1 MTTSVLVL
9 RSPQEVADTA
19 AGALV
24 DLLGEVLAVQDRA
37 RLALTGGSLGSRI
50 WASVLAHPGHAEV
63 DWSRV
68 ALWWGDERWLPAGDP
83 DRNDTQNDAAGLSR
97 LPLDPATVHRV
108 AGPEAVSS
116 AQEAATAYAQT
127 IRADGGGEWDVVL
140 LGMGPDA
147 HIASLFPH
155 HEAQRV
161 TDAITVAVHDSPKP
175 PPTRVSLTFE
185 ALRRSRSVFLLVAGA
200 DKASAVASALADD
213 ADPWDTPAAGV
224 RGRIETVWFV
234 DEAAASHLVHE

>member
-1 MTTSVLVL
+1 MTRTVLVL
-9 RSPQEVADTA
+9 PSAELVANTA
-19 AGALV
+19 AGALL
-24 DLLGEVLAVQDRA
+24 DLLREALARQDQA
-37 RLALTGGSLGSRI
+37 RLVLTGGSLGSRI

-97 LPLDPATVHRV
+97 LPLDPAMVHRV
-108 AGPEAVSS
+108 AGPEVAGN
-116 AQEAATAYAQT
+116 AQEAATAYAES
-127 IRADGGGEWDVVL
+127 IRRDGGGEWELVL

-161 TDAITVAVHDSPKP
+161 TDAITIAVHDSPKP

-185 ALRRSRSVFLLVAGA
+185 ALRRARSVFLLVAGA
-200 DKASAVASALADD
+200 DKAAAVAAALADGT
-213 ADPWDTPAAGV
+213 DPWDTPAAGV
-224 RGRIETVWFV
+224 SGRVETVWFV
-234 DEAAASHLVHE
+234 DEAAASQVLEQ